1 MSNLENTWLLKL
13 NVRRE
18 TIEEIQG
25 AKLISLETFGRYV
38 TCQFYAIFTWN

>member
-18 TIEEIQG
+18 TIEEIQ